1 MKIFYNAHFLLTFTS
16 LFWAFNTIA
25 GRGAVGEVSPLL
37 IVSVRW
43 FFVALILT
51 VICRPEF
58 INSLF
63 TLRKHFKCLII
74 MGLLGFTGFKRRKS
88 KFLQENFNYCN

>member
-37 IVSVRW
+37 IVSVR
-43 FFVALILT
+43 
-51 VICRPEF
+51 
-58 INSLF
+58 
-63 TLRKHFKCLII
+63 
-74 MGLLGFTGFKRRKS
+74 
-88 KFLQENFNYCN
+88 

>member
-43 FFVALILT
+43 FFVSLILT
-51 VICRPEF
+51 IICRKEL
-58 INSLF
+58 INSYI
-63 TLRKHFKCLII
+63 TLRKNK
-74 MGLLGFTGFKRRKS
+74 KDNNKPSYVDRRGIS
-88 KFLQENFNYCN
+88 KVLPK

>member
-1 MKIFYNAHFLLTFTS
+1 MNFFYNAHFLLTFTS

-43 FFVALILT
+43 FFVSLILT
-51 VICRPEF
+51 VLCRKEL
-58 INSLF
+58 INSWI
-63 TLRKHFKCLII
+63 TLRKKLKLSDINVTKHKK
-74 MGLLGFTGFKRRKS
+74 MM
-88 KFLQENFNYCN
+88 Y